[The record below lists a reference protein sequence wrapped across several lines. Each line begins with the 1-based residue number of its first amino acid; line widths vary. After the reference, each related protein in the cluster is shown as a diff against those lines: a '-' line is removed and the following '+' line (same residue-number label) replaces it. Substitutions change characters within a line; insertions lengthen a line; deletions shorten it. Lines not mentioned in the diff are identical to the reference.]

1 MSDAVHDHCGI
12 FGIFNHPEAARH
24 IYYGLHAL
32 QHRGQESA
40 GIVTSTYDEADQE
53 PVMPSHKDFG
63 LVLDVFDDPDLFD
76 TQLLGDAGIG
86 HNRYSTTGGAN
97 NRANIQPFVVH
108 HRKGNLA
115 LAHNGNLS
123 NARELR
129 KSFSERGTLFQTTS
143 DSELILHLA
152 AQRRRQNHLDQ
163 IIDALMQI
171 EGAYSL
177 LLMTDDHMIAV
188 RDPNGFR
195 PLALGRMETPAPHE
209 GPAYCVASE
218 TCSFDMIGAEYV
230 RDIEPGEIL
239 VIDREGCAGSEDL
252 STEDLSTEDLSR
264 SATEDAS
271 VQVNGADFES
281 HEIPTKYGVS
291 QCVFEYVY
299 FSRPDSQIFG
309 EMVDKVRRQLGVQ
322 LAHEAPLPE
331 EAEDDEKTPIVV
343 PVPDSANTSTLGFA
357 EECQDMGRRCRFDLG
372 LIRNHYVGRTF
383 IAPGQDR
390 REMKVRCKFNTVQ
403 GLLAD
408 RTVVVLDDSIVR
420 GTTARYLVEMLR
432 DSGAKSVHFRVSSPP
447 VISPCFYGMDFPD
460 ADELLANRFDSIEEM
475 RDYLGVDSLAYLSVQ
490 GLMTAVTR
498 ANDGDLGYCNACFTG
513 DYPVPVNKDM
523 SKDEFDWQA
532 PAPRAT

>member
-1 MSDAVHDHCGI
+1 MSDAVQEHCGV

-24 IYYGLHAL
+24 TYYGLHAL
-32 QHRGQESA
+32 QHRGQEAA
-40 GIVTSTYDEADQE
+40 GIVTSTYDEQREE
-53 PVMPSHKDFG
+53 PVMPVYKDFG
-63 LVLDVFDDPDLFD
+63 LVLDVFDDPALFNE
-76 TQLLGDAGIG
+76 QLLGDAGIG
-86 HNRYSTTGGAN
+86 HNRYSTSGASA
-97 NRANIQPFVVH
+97 NRANIQPLVVH

-115 LAHNGNLS
+115 LSHNGNLS
-123 NARELR
+123 NAKELR

-152 AQRRRQNHLDQ
+152 AQSRRQEHLDQ

-177 LLMTDDHMIAV
+177 LLMTDEHMIAV

-195 PLALGRMETPAPHE
+195 PLALGRMETPERHE

-218 TCSFDMIGAEYV
+218 TCAFDMIDAEYV
-230 RDIEPGEIL
+230 RDIEPGEVL
-239 VIDREGCAGSEDL
+239 VIDREGCM
-252 STEDLSTEDLSR
+252 
-264 SATEDAS
+264 
-271 VQVNGADFES
+271 NGGDFAS
-281 HEIPTKYGVS
+281 HEIPTKYEVS

-322 LAHEAPLPE
+322 LAHEAPVPK
-331 EAEDDEKTPIVV
+331 EAEDNEKTPIVV

-357 EECQDMGRRCRFDLG
+357 EECQEMGRRCRFDLG

-403 GLLAD
+403 GLLKD

-420 GTTARYLVEMLR
+420 GTTARYLVDMLR

-447 VISPCFYGMDFPD
+447 VVSPCFYGMDFPD
-460 ADELLANRFDSIEEM
+460 ADELLANKFDSIEAM
-475 RDYLGVDSLAYLSVQ
+475 RDYLGVDSLAYLSVE
-490 GLMTAVTR
+490 GLMKAVTK
-498 ANDGDLGYCNACFTG
+498 ANPDSFGYCNACFTS
-513 DYPVPVNKDM
+513 DYPVPVDKDM
-523 SKDEFDWQA
+523 SKEDFDWQA
-532 PAPRAT
+532 PAPRSG